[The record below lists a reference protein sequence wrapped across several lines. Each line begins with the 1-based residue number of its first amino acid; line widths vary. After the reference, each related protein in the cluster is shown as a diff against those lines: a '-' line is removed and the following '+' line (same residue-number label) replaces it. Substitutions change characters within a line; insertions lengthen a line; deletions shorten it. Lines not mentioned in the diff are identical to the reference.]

1 VKPNSFRKVAGSK
14 MALPKK
20 NIKAS
25 YESVITF
32 HDKDFNIT
40 SANKAAKEMLGLP
53 SLIGNEVKCYKYY
66 HGKDSPPKQCPSF
79 TCLLSGKPVFF
90 EIFEP
95 HLNKCIQIRA
105 FPQFDKNNEFKGLFH
120 FVRDITHE
128 CTLSDNHCCE

>member
-1 VKPNSFRKVAGSK
+1 VKPNIFRKVVGSK
-14 MALPKK
+14 KSLSNN

-25 YESVITF
+25 YETIITF
-32 HDKDFNIT
+32 HDKDFNII

-66 HGKDSPPKQCPSF
+66 HGKDSPPKQCPNC
-79 TCLLSGKPVFF
+79 TCLLTRKPVFF

-105 FPQFDKNNEFKGLFH
+105 FPQFDKNYEFKGVFH

-128 CTLSDNHCCE
+128 CKILDNDCCE